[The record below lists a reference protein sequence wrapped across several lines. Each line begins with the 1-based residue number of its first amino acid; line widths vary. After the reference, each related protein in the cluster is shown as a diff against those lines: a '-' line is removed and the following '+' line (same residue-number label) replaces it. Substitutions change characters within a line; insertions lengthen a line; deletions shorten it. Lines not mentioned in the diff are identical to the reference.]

1 MYNVIDMASS
11 VEGLK
16 NQVELLGEERQSDIL
31 AIFLKHN
38 VVVTENNNGSFINLT
53 LVKEECLQ
61 DIQQYMS
68 HVLVQ
73 EKVLLKDEIAKDKYK
88 SDYFTN
94 KEL

>member
-1 MYNVIDMASS
+1 M
-11 VEGLK
+11 
-16 NQVELLGEERQSDIL
+16 GEDRQSDIL

-38 VVVTENNNGSFINLT
+38 VIVTENNNGSFINLT
-53 LVKEECLQ
+53 HVKEECLG
-61 DIQQYMS
+61 DIHKYLS
-68 HVLVQ
+68 HVVVQ